1 MNAKARVD
9 VMRADLAAAKS
20 KVTGAQADLD
30 LAWTELHA
38 PLRCAVVGLTIGEAP
53 LRRRARG

>member
-1 MNAKARVD
+1 MIAKARVD
-9 VMRADLAAAKS
+9 DMRADLAAAKS

-38 PLRCAVVGLTIGEAP
+38 PLRGAVVGLTIGEAP